1 MKLQIQEM
9 KISVSGDNEL
19 IEDFFFKTWSESRIA
34 LSNVKKSVL
43 ERLKQQFRIFVEW
56 IEDKNENPTATLTIV
71 FSTELTHD
79 NVSEVLAN
87 MKPNQNTLKR
97 IVQECLQSSTNS
109 FLKQLKIDKVI
120 DGTKYP
126 VVHNIENVNLLKT
139 HFPSESQKLSSIM
152 ADYIKDARIIRKIRG
167 GFNLVHIYDN
177 QRIVRISKDGS
188 RKKGLSNTELVTAS
202 NWEKAARYNITPR
215 IFWQGYVNI
224 DIPFDRE
231 LKKSKLPHFVVIME
245 AYDMNMRKFVEQ
257 NLHKPNGRTIVQDLV
272 QKVTKKTWDFTTM
285 LYIGCI
291 DTKPE
296 NIVVRRLPH
305 DQIDVRL
312 IDLEGDFCQRNNA
325 PDQVALRGNTYG
337 AFVVSICLLALHC
350 IEIFNDNLFF
360 PVLNDLKSRSH
371 NNAYLPNNMPHISV
385 SQIERAYNILG
396 AHKQVRR
403 YFEIDTFEEFWG
415 SSNCHIVSLPESMP
429 SATGDSEILH
439 GSRRTAMKSSK
450 DSSTS
455 TRDSGTSS
463 TSTSSTSSSR
473 EIRSVF

>member
-224 DIPFDRE
+224 DD
-231 LKKSKLPHFVVIME
+231 KKKRDFPHFAVIME
-245 AYDMNMRKFVEQ
+245 AYDTNMKEFVEQ
-257 NLHKPNGRTIVQDLV
+257 NLHKPKGRQIVHDLV
-272 QKVTKKTWDFTTM
+272 KKVTKKTWDLTT
-285 LYIGCI
+285 LLRIGCI

-296 NIVVRRLPH
+296 NIVVRSLPD

-312 IDLEGDFCQRNNA
+312 IDLEGDLCKRNNT
-325 PDQVALRGNTYG
+325 DNQVALRGNTYG
-337 AFVVSICLLALHC
+337 AFVVSICLLAIHC
-350 IEIFNDNLFF
+350 IGRFNENLFW
-360 PVLNDLKSRSH
+360 PVMNNLKSKTH
-371 NNAYLPNNMPHISV
+371 TDEYLPNNVPHISLT
-385 SQIERAYNILG
+385 QIKRAYNNLQTREIVS
-396 AHKQVRR
+396 H
-403 YFEIDTFEEFWG
+403 YFDIDTFEDFWFLSNHPWP
-415 SSNCHIVSLPESMP
+415 SSNTDRAKELVKGIFMRWGKPVHVRAL
-429 SATGDSEILH
+429 DN
-439 GSRRTAMKSSK
+439 RRTF
-450 DSSTS
+450 
-455 TRDSGTSS
+455 
-463 TSTSSTSSSR
+463 
-473 EIRSVF
+473 I